1 MISSSSTA
9 SREQPPPRKRNPR
22 AVYPSRRK
30 GSSQAAA
37 GRISGSDLNLV
48 AALHE
53 FIAAGDLPPEQVP
66 STQELARG
74 GRQDIAN
81 AVRRRGFKV
90 VARLLANPNF
100 LRTSGANPSTQ
111 AKPSESQDQAGPVES
126 HQGLLSQPN
135 IAQLSQVAEKLKHE
149 SNNSYRNIHACET
162 SSDDEG
168 LGV

>member
-1 MISSSSTA
+1 MSVVCSMISSSSTA

-37 GRISGSDLNLV
+37 GRISASDLNLV

-74 GRQDIAN
+74 GRQYLAN

-90 VARLLANPNF
+90 VAQLLANPNF

-111 AKPSESQDQAGPVES
+111 AKPSESQGMMMSMGICHPS
-126 HQGLLSQPN
+126 
-135 IAQLSQVAEKLKHE
+135 
-149 SNNSYRNIHACET
+149 R
-162 SSDDEG
+162 
-168 LGV
+168 